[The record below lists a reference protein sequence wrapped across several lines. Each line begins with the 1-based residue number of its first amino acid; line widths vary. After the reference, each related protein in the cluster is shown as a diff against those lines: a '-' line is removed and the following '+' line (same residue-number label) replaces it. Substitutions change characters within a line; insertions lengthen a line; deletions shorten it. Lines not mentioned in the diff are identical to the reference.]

1 MWELPK
7 NSRPV
12 CLGGIQL
19 CDTKIWS
26 NMPQASLLARV
37 PLPFASI
44 APQWVFSNNLDLS
57 KFKGNVY
64 IAFRYEGND
73 PSVAIGKLTT
83 SFRLDNIMVQGN

>member
-1 MWELPK
+1 MASANPSSLTPGFGASFLPA
-7 NSRPV
+7 SSARPV
-12 CLGGIQL
+12 VYI
-19 CDTKIWS
+19 
-26 NMPQASLLARV
+26 NMYSV
-37 PLPFASI
+37 F

-83 SFRLDNIMVQGN
+83 SFRLDKIMVQGN